1 MRNLPILTLAFLLCS
16 ALPCGA
22 LTHLETTELLSQ
34 ADLVA
39 VGDIISVDQGLESTR
54 AQARLLQVIKGRGE
68 APGNLVTIETAGGKV
83 YIDESQ
89 PSFMTP
95 QANLLFL
102 KKTADGYVCVNQAD
116 GQKLIRGRNIYP
128 YHDNASYSVPLK
140 DYLTALE
147 GVVKALATQQ
157 PRSQT

>member
-1 MRNLPILTLAFLLCS
+1 MRKFPAITLVLFLFAAPPCS
-16 ALPCGA
+16 AL
-22 LTHLETTELLSQ
+22 THMETTELLER

-68 APGNLVTIETAGGKV
+68 APGTLVTVETAGGKV

-102 KKTADGYVCVNQAD
+102 QKTATGYACVNQAD

-128 YHDNASYSVPLK
+128 YHDNASYSVPLE
-140 DYLTALE
+140 DYLKALDAA
-147 GVVKALATQQ
+147 VKALAAR
-157 PRSQT
+157 PSKS